1 MGYEHTFQPFTYSI
15 RSFSKGRGRGTP
27 PQAIHRF
34 RPPSFIGLMLEL
46 IQTLRLI
53 ANKLYKKTNKI
64 KLFIFPCSYF
74 RISRA
79 TAKQFDKNI
88 PCLLVDC
95 RILPACVALKKYDRL
110 FNIIYRFQFAILQR
124 PKEGFCYFFRIM
136 M

>member
-1 MGYEHTFQPFTYSI
+1 
-15 RSFSKGRGRGTP
+15 
-27 PQAIHRF
+27 
-34 RPPSFIGLMLEL
+34 MLEL

-110 FNIIYRFQFAILQR
+110 FNIIYRFQFAIFNFLLFHFTETEGR
-124 PKEGFCYFFRIM
+124 FLLFFPNYDVTPKIQFFVIVNFFLGNAEIRDQQK
-136 M
+136 